1 MAMVSFITKAPRSR
15 RTLLFGSTMHVW
27 SDLFF
32 ALLVPLLPFIKED
45 MGPVVHAGGNAALS
59 VFSGASAI
67 LQVPA
72 GLLAESAGEFWML
85 ILGNVWVSAGLIAM
99 ALSQVFMILVI
110 VSGVGGLG
118 GGTQHP
124 LASSMVSRAYDDRGR
139 ATAVGTVNFAGDLGK
154 MLAPLVAGLF
164 AVRFG
169 WRETFMIVGISGLVF
184 MLASMFTRRAVDIGS
199 PSAGSGEASAAE
211 SGEARTDDDS
221 GARVSGFITLSGV
234 GVLDSAVRTSA
245 LVFLPFVMD
254 AKDMGPGPDQRDAL
268 PAIRRRRGGQC
279 RVRLARRPYEH
290 HQPDLG
296 YQGTDCAAAG
306 RVACDACT
314 ADGPADGTHRHRSHG
329 TSSVLYRTVAN
340 LVPPDRRA
348 RFYGFFYTTNEIGT
362 VAAPLAY
369 GLVADLFSLNTTMI
383 VMGVAT
389 AAILPASLTL
399 RRHLRDAGF

>member
-1 MAMVSFITKAPRSR
+1 MVSFITKAPRSR
-15 RTLLFGSTMHVW
+15 RTLIFGSTMHVW

-45 MGPVVHAGGNAALS
+45 MGLSFTQVGMLRS
-59 VFSGASAI
+59 VFSGATAI

-72 GLLAESAGEFWML
+72 GLLAETAGEFWML
-85 ILGNVWVSAGLIAM
+85 ILGNAWVSVGLVAM
-99 ALSQVFMILVI
+99 ALSQAFLVLLL

-154 MLAPLVAGLF
+154 MLAPLVAGLC

-184 MLASMFTRRAVDIGS
+184 MVASMFTRRTVDIGRPAAS
-199 PSAGSGEASAAE
+199 TSNTGEASA
-211 SGEARTDDDS
+211 DDTS
-221 GARVSGFITLSGV
+221 GARLGGFITLSGV

-254 AKDMGPGPDQRDAL
+254 AKDMGPGQISAMLFLLFGGGAFGKFVCGWLGDRMDTISLIWATKGLTAL
-268 PAIRRRRGGQC
+268 FLVAS
-279 RVRLARRPYEH
+279 LATPVLLMA
-290 HQPDLG
+290 PLMVLIG
-296 YQGTDCAAAG
+296 IGLN
-306 RVACDACT
+306 
-314 ADGPADGTHRHRSHG
+314 G
-329 TSSVLYRTVAN
+329 TSSVLYATVAD
-340 LVPPDRRA
+340 LVPPGRRA
-348 RFYGFFYTTNEIGT
+348 RFYGFFYTTNEVGT

-369 GLVADLFSLNTTMI
+369 GLVADIFSLSTTMI

-399 RRHLRDAGF
+399 RRHLKDVRF